1 MATYTWTADVSSGIL
16 KNHTLSAQLRE
27 ASVVQSLFATFV
39 DAEPGYG
46 RQNGD
51 TLNVTRISNIAV
63 PTSTTLSEGQPM
75 SEDVF
80 SISTQSITV
89 AENGRAV
96 PFTSL
101 AKDLLYFDL
110 ESKVQK
116 MLMRQ
121 MKIAFDRA
129 AATQF
134 KAGQLQAYCGGIS
147 SLTINT
153 SGTSGTA
160 TVNPNL
166 YHLEQLRDAMFTTYY
181 MEPFDGEHY
190 VGLVSTKAKRGLMQD
205 PAWVDWKKYTDPSAK
220 YNSELGQLEN
230 IRLVE
235 INDTSSL
242 SGAKGVNSVGEAVF
256 FGMDVATMGVAIDPE
271 LRAKIPTDY
280 GRSKG
285 VAWYGIYGFAQIWSD
300 SANAG
305 EARSIMVSSL

>member
-16 KNHTLSAQLRE
+16 KNHILSAQLRE

-46 RQNGD
+46 KNSGD

-63 PTSTTLSEGQPM
+63 PTSSALSEGQPM

-101 AKDLLYFDL
+101 AQDLMYFDL

-121 MKIAFDRA
+121 MKISFDRA
-129 AATQF
+129 AASQF
-134 KAGQLQAYCGGIS
+134 KGGKLQAYCDGIS

-166 YHLEQLRDAMFTTYY
+166 YHIEQIRDAMFTTYY
-181 MEPFDGEHY
+181 MEPFDGSNY
-190 VGLVSTKAKRGLMQD
+190 VGLISTKAKRSIMQD

-220 YNSELGQLEN
+220 YNSEIGMMEN
-230 IRLVE
+230 IRFVE

-242 SGAKGVNSVGEAVF
+242 SGSKGVNSVGEAVF
-256 FGMDVATMGVAIDPE
+256 FGADVATMGVALDPE

-285 VAWYGIYGFAQIWSD
+285 VAWYGIYAFAQIWSD

-305 EARSIMVSSL
+305 EARAIMVSSL

>member
-1 MATYTWTADVSSGIL
+1 MATYTWTADVASGIL
-16 KNHTLSAQLRE
+16 KNHILSAQLRE

-46 RQNGD
+46 RNNGD
-51 TLNVTRISNIAV
+51 TLNVTRISNITV
-63 PTSTTLSEGQPM
+63 PTSTLLAEGQPM
-75 SEDVF
+75 SEDIF
-80 SISTQSITV
+80 TISTQSITV

-134 KAGQLQAYCGGIS
+134 KAGQLQAYCSGVS
-147 SLTINT
+147 ALTINT

-166 YHLEQLRDAMFTTYY
+166 YHVEQIRDALFSTYY

-190 VGLVSTKAKRGLMQD
+190 VCLTSTKAKRSTMQD
-205 PAWVDWKKYTDPSAK
+205 PAWVDWKKYTDPSAN
-220 YNSELGQLEN
+220 YISVVGMMEN
-230 IRLVE
+230 IRFVE
-235 INDTSSL
+235 INDTSEL
-242 SGAKGVNSVGEAVF
+242 SGAKGVNSIGEQVY
-256 FGMDVATMGVAIDPE
+256 FGTDVATMGVAIDPE

-285 VAWYGIYGFAQIWSD
+285 VAWYGIYGFTQIWSD
-300 SANAG
+300 SSNAG

>member
-1 MATYTWTADVSSGIL
+1 MATYSWTADVSAGIL
-16 KNHTLSAQLRE
+16 KNHILSAQLRE
-27 ASVVQSLFATFV
+27 ASVVQSLFASFV

-46 RQNGD
+46 RNSGD
-51 TLNVTRISNIAV
+51 TLNVTRISNITV
-63 PTSTTLSEGQPM
+63 PTSSLLSEGQPM

-80 SISTQSITV
+80 SFSTQAITV

-101 AKDLLYFDL
+101 AKDLLFFDL

-121 MKIAFDRA
+121 MKISFDRA
-129 AATQF
+129 AATTF
-134 KAGQLQAYCGGIS
+134 KAGQLQAYCNGIS

-166 YHLEQLRDAMFTTYY
+166 YHIEQIRDAMFSTYY
-181 MEPFDGEHY
+181 MEPFDGENY
-190 VGLVSTKAKRGLMQD
+190 VGLVSTKVKRSLMQD
-205 PAWVDWKKYTDPSAK
+205 PSWVDWKKYTDPSAK
-220 YNSELGQLEN
+220 YNSEVGRLEN
-230 IRLVE
+230 IRFVE
-235 INDTSSL
+235 INDTSEL
-242 SGAKGVNSVGEAVF
+242 SNAKGVNSVGEAVF
-256 FGMDVATMGVAIDPE
+256 FGMDVATMGVAMDPE

-280 GRSKG
+280 GRSQG
-285 VAWYGIYGFAQIWSD
+285 VAWYGIYGFAQVWSD

-305 EARSIMVSSL
+305 EARSIMMSSQ

>member
-1 MATYTWTADVSSGIL
+1 MATLTWTADISSGIL
-16 KNHTLSAQLRE
+16 KNHVLSAQLRE
-27 ASVVQSLFATFV
+27 ASVVKSLFAAFV
-39 DAEPGYG
+39 DAEAGYG
-46 RQNGD
+46 RNSGD
-51 TLNVTRISNIAV
+51 TLNVTRISNITV
-63 PTSTTLSEGQPM
+63 PTSTLLSEGQPM

-80 SISTQSITV
+80 SLSTQSITV
-89 AENGRAV
+89 AV
-96 PFTSL
+96 PFSSL
-101 AKDLLYFDL
+101 VKDLMYFDL

-121 MKIAFDRA
+121 MKIAYDRA
-129 AATQF
+129 AATSF
-134 KAGQLQAYCGGIS
+134 KAGQLQAYCNGIS

-166 YHLEQLRDAMFTTYY
+166 YHIEQIRDAMFTTYY
-181 MEPFDGEHY
+181 MEPFDGESY
-190 VGLVSTKAKRGLMQD
+190 VCLTSTKAKRSIMQD
-205 PAWVDWKKYTDPSAK
+205 PSWVDWKKYTDPTAK
-220 YNSELGQLEN
+220 YNSEVGKLEN
-230 IRLVE
+230 IRFVE
-235 INDTSSL
+235 VNDTSEL

-256 FGMDVATMGVAIDPE
+256 FGADVATMGVAIDPE

-305 EARSIMVSSL
+305 EARALMLSSL